1 LRPARDLVAIMQS
14 MADFADLSGTLNT
27 LAVDLT
33 KIANDLRLLAS
44 GPRTGLDEIRL
55 PALQPG
61 SSIMPG
67 KVNPVM
73 PEMTNMVAFQV
84 MGNHLTVT
92 LAAQAGQLE
101 LNVMMPLIAHNL
113 CFSIEILTN
122 AVNALAIKCVR
133 GITANAARCR
143 DYAEKSVSIATA
155 LNPLIGY
162 RKTAKLVQEAVARD
176 VSFLKLALEK
186 RLAEPQRLRKILDPT
201 KLADPHR

>member
-1 LRPARDLVAIMQS
+1 V
-14 MADFADLSGTLNT
+14 
-27 LAVDLT
+27 
-33 KIANDLRLLAS
+33 
-44 GPRTGLDEIRL
+44 
-55 PALQPG
+55 LQPG

-73 PEMTNMVAFQV
+73 PEMLNMVCYQV

-113 CFSIEILTN
+113 LFSIEILTN
-122 AVNALAIKCVR
+122 ATTALGAKCIP
-133 GITANAARCR
+133 GITADIKRCR

-162 RKTAKLVQEAVARD
+162 RKTAKLVQEAITND
-176 VSFLKLALEK
+176 VSFLELALQK
-186 RLAEPQRLRKILDPT
+186 RIADSKRLRKILSPAQ
-201 KLADPHR
+201 LAEPHRSRRKL